1 MVILYGLSAAFDTV
15 LLEKLKVYGFDDSSL
30 KWIKSFLKDRTQYV
44 QVAEKKSEIKV
55 TNIGTPKCSRLSP
68 ILFLCLLADM
78 ELWTKDS
85 KISNFA
91 DDTQSII
98 IKNNKEDALETTKVE
113 SKKIIDFFPSNN
125 FVNIANK
132 AAIIYNSKGKGSE
145 ISVDIGGKMLTSTY
159 TEKLLGLHTNADL
172 K

>member
-1 MVILYGLSAAFDTV
+1 MVRVDMYVKHRCIF
-15 LLEKLKVYGFDDSSL
+15 
-30 KWIKSFLKDRTQYV
+30 WIVKFSMTFNNGPHNVQSF
-44 QVAEKKSEIKV
+44 SH
-55 TNIGTPKCSRLSP
+55 
-68 ILFLCLLADM
+68 
-78 ELWTKDS
+78 
-85 KISNFA
+85 
-91 DDTQSII
+91 I